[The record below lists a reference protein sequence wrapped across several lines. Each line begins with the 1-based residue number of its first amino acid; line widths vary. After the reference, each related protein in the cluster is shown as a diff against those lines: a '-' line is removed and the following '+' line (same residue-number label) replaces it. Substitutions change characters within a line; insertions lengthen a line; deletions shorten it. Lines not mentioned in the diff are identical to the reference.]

1 MLQSSRVEQNL
12 VWFPEGQRSPSGQL
26 QPFKPGLGML
36 LNHFQVPVVPVS
48 IHGTYE
54 AMPRGRALVRPA
66 KVTLV
71 FGEPLDVRALVEQQ
85 DEDGRGDLILQALR
99 DHVAK
104 LGDRS

>member
-1 MLQSSRVEQNL
+1 VLARGKNL

-54 AMPRGRALVRPA
+54 AMPRGKALVRLA

-71 FGEPLDVRALVEQQ
+71 FGELLEVYALVEQQ
-85 DEDGRGDLILQALR
+85 GEDRHEDQILQTLR
-99 DHVAK
+99 DRVTK
-104 LGDRS
+104 LGDRP